1 MPITRKDLQALLGKG
16 DGELNNVQVVSNHML
31 ENLAAQ
37 RDETLAR
44 IEAMNQTLSD
54 LQDQHGK
61 ELGEAQTRVQAL
73 SQGQADLRAQ
83 HAREVQ
89 ALREAAAAER
99 QQLAAEAQAR
109 LNDLA
114 RANKD
119 LQAQHAKALEDLQVQ
134 HAGELKALQD
144 AVAAHQQRLSEAQA
158 IIEAMGGTERGRK
171 VLAQRKKDQLA
182 QQIAELQR
190 QAKELEQAQGE

>member
-44 IEAMNQTLSD
+44 IEAMNQALAD

-83 HAREVQ
+83 HARELQ
-89 ALREAAAAER
+89 AL
-99 QQLAAEAQAR
+99 QV
-109 LNDLA
+109 
-114 RANKD
+114 
-119 LQAQHAKALEDLQVQ
+119 QHAGELKALEDLQVQ